1 GIIPCLPPS
10 VQNVPTNFLC
20 VFGST
25 WTWMC
30 FPPTPGNYSV
40 PPTIRTECS
49 NDFSVC
55 VFGSIWTWLCFPPT
69 PGNYSVPP
77 TIRTEC
83 PNDFSV
89 CFWLDLDLAVLPPDA
104 WELFRASHH
113 PYRMSQRIFCVFL
126 ARPGLGCAS
135 PRRLGI
141 IPCLPPSVQNVPTI
155 FLCVFL
161 ARSGLGCASPRRL
174 GIIPCLPPS
183 VQNVPTNS
191 LCVFGSIWT
200 WLCFPPTPGNHS
212 VPPTIHTECP
222 NEFSVC
228 FWLDLDLVVL
238 PPDAWELFRAS
249 HNPYRMSQRIFCVFL
264 ARPGLGCAS
273 PRRLG
278 NIPCLPPSVQNVP
291 TIFLCVFL
299 AQSGLGCAFPRRLGI
314 IPCLPP
320 SVQNVPTNSLCVFGS
335 IWTWLSLPFDD

>member
-1 GIIPCLPPS
+1 AWELFRASHHPYRRFQRFFCVCFWLDLDLAVLPPDAWELFLASHHPYRMSQRILCVFLARSGLGCASPRRLGIIPCLPPS

-25 WTWMC
+25 WTW
-30 FPPTPGNYSV
+30 
-40 PPTIRTECS
+40 
-49 NDFSVC
+49 
-55 VFGSIWTWLCFPPT
+55 LCFPPT

-83 PNDFSV
+83 PNKFSV

-141 IPCLPPSVQNVPTI
+141 IPCLPPSVQKVPTI

-161 ARSGLGCASPRRL
+161 ARSGLGCASP
-174 GIIPCLPPS
+174 
-183 VQNVPTNS
+183 
-191 LCVFGSIWT
+191 
-200 WLCFPPTPGNHS
+200 PTPGNYS
-212 VPPTIHTECP
+212 LPPTIRTECP

-228 FWLDLDLVVL
+228 FWLDLDLAVL

-249 HNPYRMSQRIFCVFL
+249 HHPYRMSQRIFCVFL

-291 TIFLCVFL
+291 TNFLD
-299 AQSGLGCAFPRRLGI
+299 GLLE
-314 IPCLPP
+314 
-320 SVQNVPTNSLCVFGS
+320 
-335 IWTWLSLPFDD
+335 